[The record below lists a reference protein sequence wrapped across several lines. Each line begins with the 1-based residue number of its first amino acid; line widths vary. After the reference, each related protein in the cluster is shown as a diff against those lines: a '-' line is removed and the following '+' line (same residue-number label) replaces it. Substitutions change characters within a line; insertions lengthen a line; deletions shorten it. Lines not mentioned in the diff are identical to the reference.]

1 MRRRVIFTAL
11 CAWALSSGSPMG
23 GHELL
28 TAQISPHIAMA
39 PGFIR
44 VRAFVDASD
53 DNRGL
58 EVVAQSIDYTR
69 ISTIELHGA
78 AAPRL
83 NVFEFP
89 GLPAGEYDV
98 RAALLGPNGVRATT
112 AVTVRIVAGF
122 AR

>member
-1 MRRRVIFTAL
+1 MRRCVMLVAL
-11 CAWALSSGSPMG
+11 GVWALSSGTPIR

-28 TAQISPHIAMA
+28 IAQVSPRVGIA

-44 VRAFVDASD
+44 VRALVEASN
-53 DNRGL
+53 DNRAL

-69 ISTIELHGA
+69 SSTIELHGE

-83 NVFEFP
+83 NVFQFT

-98 RAALLGPNGVRATT
+98 RAALLGPTGVRAVT
-112 AVTVRIVAGF
+112 AQTVQIMSGA